1 MISEVDFPATFNFP
15 FNSPLKA
22 LSFHRDAM
30 NISPLAET
38 LTQRNDGCHTHF
50 SSWQLMTIILDQPL
64 VSSKQGK
71 IVEYLRFGFLF

>member
-15 FNSPLKA
+15 FYSPLKA

-38 LTQRNDGCHTHF
+38 LTQRNDGC
-50 SSWQLMTIILDQPL
+50 
-64 VSSKQGK
+64 QGH
-71 IVEYLRFGFLF
+71 IFQVGN

>member
-1 MISEVDFPATFNFP
+1 MILKNYEMISEVDFPATFNFP

-38 LTQRNDGCHTHF
+38 LTQRNDGC
-50 SSWQLMTIILDQPL
+50 
-64 VSSKQGK
+64 QGH
-71 IVEYLRFGFLF
+71 IFQDGN